1 MDTKMVE
8 RKILKFEGGEKMT
21 PEETK
26 EMTLEEKETVLLSLI
41 TGLSPEE
48 IEKEKKKEKDFQN
61 VLQIASEF
69 DRDEDDE
76 EVEDGEWA

>member
-1 MDTKMVE
+1 
-8 RKILKFEGGEKMT
+8 MT